1 MIKGKRALKIFRFL
15 EFFRKKCLS
24 FREKILEF
32 EFFGLSLS
40 FWALEFFSRR
50 LKKNPGLGIGPRSR
64 TYSRVFSLLSALK
77 INLVTWLNGNCLA
90 FVSKCQQ
97 HLTL

>member
-50 LKKNPGLGIGPRSR
+50 LKKPCTKVLPVLG
-64 TYSRVFSLLSALK
+64 YSICTSIRLM
-77 INLVTWLNGNCLA
+77 T
-90 FVSKCQQ
+90 FVESCV
-97 HLTL
+97 